1 MNITMNTNNPIP
13 ARNFWLALG
22 AQLLLIATVPA
33 QALYTLNTGTT
44 VYLKTAPVDPVDLLR
59 GYYQT
64 LGYEISNKDTLQKL
78 SGGGFMMKIANGQEI
93 FVTLALPASGE
104 RAAAKPIAISLIRP
118 PTKPQEVV
126 LRGVYSGW
134 QVKYDLEQFYMPEQ
148 QQVKVNQDID
158 RGRRSKNLLME
169 TKIGKD
175 GRGLPVA
182 IWIGDQS
189 YRF

>member
-1 MNITMNTNNPIP
+1 MSTDHPIP

-22 AQLLLIATVPA
+22 AQLLLIAAVPA

-78 SGGGFMMKIANGQEI
+78 SGGGFMMKVAKGQEI
-93 FVTLALPASGE
+93 FVTLALPAIGE
-104 RAAAKPIAISLIRP
+104 RTAAKPIAVSFVRP

-126 LRGVYSGW
+126 LRGVYNGW
-134 QVKYDLEQFYMPEQ
+134 QLKYDLEQFYMPEQ
-148 QQVKVNQDID
+148 QQAQVNQDID
-158 RGRRSKNLLME
+158 RGRRAQNLLME
-169 TKIGKD
+169 TKIGQD
-175 GRGLPVA
+175 GRGVPVA
-182 IWIGDQS
+182 IWIGDRS

>member
-1 MNITMNTNNPIP
+1 MNTNNSLP

-33 QALYTLNTGTT
+33 QALYTINTGTT

-64 LGYEISNKDTLQKL
+64 LSYEISNRDTLEKL
-78 SGGGFMMKIANGQEI
+78 LGAKIADNFQTGEEI
-93 FVTLALPASGE
+93 FVTLKLPANNNGRE
-104 RAAAKPIAISLIRP
+104 AAQPIAIGKKRP
-118 PTKPQEVV
+118 VAQPNEVV
-126 LRGVYSGW
+126 LLGIYDGW
-134 QVKYDLEQFYMPEQ
+134 RIKYNLEQFYMPEEKHQ
-148 QQVKVNQDID
+148 EINTNID
-158 RGRRSKNLLME
+158 QARQSKNLLME
-169 TKIGKD
+169 TKIGQD

-182 IWIGDQS
+182 IWIGDKS

>member
-1 MNITMNTNNPIP
+1 MNTNKPIP

-64 LGYEISNKDTLQKL
+64 LRYEISDQITLEKL
-78 SGGGFMMKIANGQEI
+78 LGVRISEEFSTGEEI
-93 FVTLALPASGE
+93 FVTLKLPPNNNGRE
-104 RAAAKPIAISLIRP
+104 AAQPIAISKKRP
-118 PTKPQEVV
+118 VAQPNEVI
-126 LRGVYSGW
+126 LRGVYEGW
-134 QVKYDLEQFYMPEQ
+134 QIKYNMEQFYMPEE
-148 QQVKVNQDID
+148 KHNEINTNID
-158 RGRRSKNLLME
+158 RARQSQNLLME
-169 TKIGKD
+169 TKIGQD

-182 IWIGDQS
+182 IWIGDKN

>member
-1 MNITMNTNNPIP
+1 MNTNNPIP

-22 AQLLLIATVPA
+22 AQLLLIAAVPA

-44 VYLKTAPVDPVDLLR
+44 AYLKTAPVDPVDLLR

-78 SGGGFMMKIANGQEI
+78 SGGGFMMKIANGQEL
-93 FVTLALPASGE
+93 FVTLALPAAGRRE
-104 RAAAKPIAISLIRP
+104 AAKPIAVSLTRP
-118 PTKPQEVV
+118 PTQPQEVV

-148 QQVKVNQDID
+148 QHAKVNADID

-169 TKIGKD
+169 TKIGQD

>member
-1 MNITMNTNNPIP
+1 MNTNNPIP

-44 VYLKTAPVDPVDLLR
+44 AYLKTAPVDPVDLLR

-78 SGGGFMMKIANGQEI
+78 SGGGFMMKIANGQEL
-93 FVTLALPASGE
+93 FVTLALPAAGRRE
-104 RAAAKPIAISLIRP
+104 AAKPIAVSLTRP
-118 PTKPQEVV
+118 PTQPQEVV

-148 QQVKVNQDID
+148 QQAQVNKDID

-169 TKIGKD
+169 TKIRQD

>member
-1 MNITMNTNNPIP
+1 
-13 ARNFWLALG
+13 
-22 AQLLLIATVPA
+22 
-33 QALYTLNTGTT
+33 
-44 VYLKTAPVDPVDLLR
+44 LLR

-64 LGYEISNKDTLQKL
+64 LGYDISTKDALQKL
-78 SGGGFMMKIANGQEI
+78 SGGGFMMKIANGQEL
-93 FVTLALPASGE
+93 FVTLALPAEGRRE
-104 RAAAKPIAISLIRP
+104 AAKPIAISLTKP
-118 PTKPQEVV
+118 PTRPQEVA
-126 LRGVYSGW
+126 LRGVFHGW
-134 QVKYDLEQFYMPEQ
+134 RITYDLEQFYMPEQ